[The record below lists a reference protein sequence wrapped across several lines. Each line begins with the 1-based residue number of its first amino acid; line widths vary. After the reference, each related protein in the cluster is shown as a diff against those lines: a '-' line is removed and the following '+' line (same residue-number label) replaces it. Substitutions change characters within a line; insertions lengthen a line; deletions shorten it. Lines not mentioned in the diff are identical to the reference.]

1 MVSVN
6 LKIDG
11 LKSLSANAIPRRFL
25 VVGSVILTFA
35 FYFFW
40 WQSTLLYDIDNQ
52 FYDQLTHTNPSPY
65 TPDSTVIVEIDD
77 KSLKVLGQ
85 WPWSRLITTKLI
97 ESIAANHPKAVVLDM
112 VFSEKDR
119 TSPSTIETFYR
130 SVLDTNITITGLPEA
145 LKDNDAI
152 LSDTIA
158 SAPVVLPIFSDTQH
172 HSGVCVLP
180 QSVTYNAQLRGTP
193 LFPLTNIV
201 CNLPRFQQRAHGI
214 GHIHASAD
222 NDGILRR
229 LSLVMRSHEVWIP
242 TLGLAT
248 IASLHPGIHFS
259 PASLFSGDMKLT
271 VDHNVFFLNRY
282 SDALLSFYPLEQY
295 EKVSAVDLL
304 NGSINPQRFEGK
316 YVFIGSTALG
326 LDNTYITSDGS
337 VRSGVYV
344 HATMVENI
352 LHHDLG
358 VQPSLYRLI
367 IIALSFLM
375 GMGMLILMIKKRYI
389 SVIVTYFSVTLA
401 DTLTTYFAW
410 KHHLY
415 LSLGYMVVP
424 LSSYLFFIALLMFFI
439 HYRHQEKFIQALNL
453 SDYQKEHL
461 RRELTDT
468 ESQLEYQ
475 KAIVYQQS
483 KLAAMGEMIDTIAHQ
498 WKQPLNLLGMI
509 VQHAEVAY
517 AKGKVDES
525 YIHNLS
531 SKSMEQIL
539 FMSQTIEDFRNF
551 VKPDRKNIPF
561 DLNQSVEES
570 LRLLSGMFRSHG
582 ITITVHYCDEEVIV
596 MGSPSEFKQV
606 IINLLQNARDALL
619 DNNPNNPLI
628 YVHILASEHDV
639 TLILT
644 DNGGGIPAGTLEHI
658 FEPYFTTKEE
668 GKGSG
673 VGLYIADAIIRTKMG
688 GSIEAS
694 NTSNGAI
701 FTITLPL
708 Q

>member
-1 MVSVN
+1 MVSLN
-6 LKIDG
+6 PEIDG
-11 LKSLSANAIPRRFL
+11 LKWLSVNMIRRNVVVIGAFL
-25 VVGSVILTFA
+25 FTFG

-40 WQSTLLYDIDNQ
+40 WQSTLLYDLDNQ
-52 FYDQLTHTNPSPY
+52 IYDQLTHVHPTLH
-65 TPDSTVIVEIDD
+65 TPNATVIVEIDD

-85 WPWSRLITTKLI
+85 WPWSRLITAKLV
-97 ESIAANHPKAVVLDM
+97 ESIASNYPKAIVLDM

-119 TSPSTIETFYR
+119 TSPSTIESFYR
-130 SVLDTNITITGLPEA
+130 SVLDTNITINGLPQA

-152 LSDTIA
+152 LSTTLA
-158 SAPVVLPIFSDTQH
+158 YAPVVLPIFSDTQQPH
-172 HSGVCVLP
+172 GVCILP
-180 QSVTYNAQLRGTP
+180 QNVTYHPKLRSTP
-193 LFPLTNIV
+193 LFPLVNIV
-201 CNLPRFQQRAHGI
+201 CNLPRFQQSAKGI

-229 LSLVMRSHEVWIP
+229 LSLVMRNHEVWIP
-242 TLGLAT
+242 TLGLSAV
-248 IASLHPGIHFS
+248 ASLHPGIHFS
-259 PASLFSGDMKLT
+259 PAPFFSGDMQLN
-271 VDHNVFFLNRY
+271 VDHKVFFLNRY
-282 SDALLSFYPLEQY
+282 SDALLSFYPLEHH
-295 EKVSAVDLL
+295 EKISAIDVL
-304 NGSINPQRFEGK
+304 NGSINPQRFKGK

-326 LDNTYITSDGS
+326 LDNTYVTSDGS

-352 LHHDLG
+352 LNRDLG
-358 VQPSLYRLI
+358 VQPSLYRLLNI
-367 IIALSFLM
+367 ILSFLI
-375 GMGMLILMIKKRYI
+375 GMGILVLMIQKHYI
-389 SVIVTYFSVTLA
+389 SVIVTYFIIIFA
-401 DTLTTYFAW
+401 DTLATIMAW
-410 KHHLY
+410 KHHFY

-424 LSSYLFFIALLMFFI
+424 LSSYLFVIALLMFVI
-439 HYRHQEKFIQALNL
+439 HYRNQEKFIHALNL
-453 SDYQKEHL
+453 STYQKEHL

-475 KAIVYQQS
+475 KALLYQQS

-509 VQHAEVAY
+509 VQHAPLAY
-517 AKGKVDES
+517 AKGKIDEQ
-525 YIHNLS
+525 YIQKLS
-531 SKSMEQIL
+531 DNAMEQIL

-582 ITITVHYCDEEVIV
+582 ITITVHYCDDEVIV

-619 DNNPNNPLI
+619 DNNPTNPLI
-628 YVHILASEHDV
+628 YVHILASEHDA

-644 DNGGGIPAGTLEHI
+644 DNGGGIPSETLKHI
-658 FEPYFTTKEE
+658 FDPYFTTKEE

-688 GSIEAS
+688 GTIEAA
-694 NTSNGAI
+694 NTNNGAI

>member
-1 MVSVN
+1 MVSLN
-6 LKIDG
+6 PEIDG
-11 LKSLSANAIPRRFL
+11 LKLLSVKTLPKYFL
-25 VVGSVILTFA
+25 VIGSVVLTFA
-35 FYFFW
+35 FYLFW
-40 WQSTLLYDIDNQ
+40 WQSTLLYDLDNQ
-52 FYDQLTHTNPSPY
+52 FYDQLTHITPSPH

-85 WPWSRLITTKLI
+85 WPWPRLITAKLI
-97 ESIAANHPKAVVLDM
+97 ESIAANQPKAVVLDM

-119 TSPSTIETFYR
+119 TSPSTMESFYR
-130 SVLDTNITITGLPEA
+130 SVLDTSITITGLPEA

-152 LSDTIA
+152 LSNTI
-158 SAPVVLPIFSDTQH
+158 SHAPVVLPIFSDTQQ
-172 HSGVCVLP
+172 SKGVCVLP
-180 QSVTYNAQLRGTP
+180 QSVTYDVQLHTAT

-201 CNLPRFQQRAHGI
+201 CNLPRFQQNAHGI

-229 LSLVMRSHEVWIP
+229 LSLVMRNHEAWIP
-242 TLGLAT
+242 ALGLAAV
-248 IASLHPGIHFS
+248 ASLHPGIHFS
-259 PASLFSGDMKLT
+259 PAPFFSGDMQLN
-271 VDHNVFFLNRY
+271 VDHKVFFLNRY
-282 SDALLSFYPLEQY
+282 SDAMLSFYPLEQY
-295 EKVSAVDLL
+295 ERISAVDVL
-304 NGSINPQRFEGK
+304 NGSINLHHFKGK

-352 LHHDLG
+352 LHNDLG

-367 IIALSFLM
+367 NIALSFLI
-375 GMGMLILMIKKRYI
+375 GIGILVLMIKKHYI
-389 SVIVTYFSVTLA
+389 SVIVTYFAVIFS
-401 DTLTTYFAW
+401 DTFITYWAW
-410 KHHLY
+410 KGHLY

-439 HYRHQEKFIQALNL
+439 HYRNQEKFIHALNL
-453 SDYQKEHL
+453 STYQKEHL
-461 RRELTDT
+461 RKELTYT

-531 SKSMEQIL
+531 TKSMEQIL
-539 FMSQTIEDFRNF
+539 FMAQTIEDFRNF

-582 ITITVHYCDEEVIV
+582 ITITVHYCDKEVIV

-628 YVHILASEHDV
+628 YLHILASKHDA
-639 TLILT
+639 TLIVT
-644 DNGGGIPAGTLEHI
+644 DNGGGIPAETLEHI

-673 VGLYIADAIIRTKMG
+673 VGLYITDAIIRTKMG
-688 GSIEAS
+688 GTIEAS
-694 NTSNGAI
+694 NTNNGAI